1 MGGGRGRQRVRAPLS
16 PPTLFS
22 AKAPLTWSMRAALH
36 VYGVYRAQEKYWGD
50 KNQGEKRNENKNSL
64 SEHNMYTYTWLQS
77 MQFFH

>member
-1 MGGGRGRQRVRAPLS
+1 MRAPLS
-16 PPTLFS
+16 PLTLFS

>member
-1 MGGGRGRQRVRAPLS
+1 
-16 PPTLFS
+16 
-22 AKAPLTWSMRAALH
+22 MRAALH

-77 MQFFH
+77 MQFFHWKINSLEINVYTNK